1 MSNITAERDDAN
13 ATIGDA
19 RTKTESES
27 AGTAVETDAA
37 SAGDD
42 AKSIR
47 GKRSLFLALSTFAL
61 LFLGLIYAFSMFAT
75 PISTSFGLEKDAVG
89 LTFNIMMVA
98 FCIGAVIGS
107 QIEKAIGVRSTLV
120 IAALMFLGG
129 FVGAGLFGSGSIA
142 AVYLCYGVL
151 GGLAVGIGYNSV
163 IATTNMWFPDKVG
176 FSSGVLM
183 MGFGLGSLIL
193 GTLAVNLIP
202 AVGLSV
208 VFAGIGVIT
217 CAVVIVLA
225 LLLQRPPANVTKIMA
240 PGKET
245 ASGYDPGDE
254 DAPLKSPTFYVYW
267 IWAIIVIAKDP
278 TVDNVHRGATMF
290 LVDRDTPGVTIN
302 KLPKMGHED
311 APTSICEVFLN
322 DVRVPRSAILG
333 VEHNGFMQ
341 TMANFTRERI
351 ANVSGVI
358 ATAVNAFEDACAY
371 ANQREQF
378 GQQIGRFELV
388 QEMIMEMACKIEN
401 MMNMLY
407 KLCWQ
412 ADQGQD
418 VRILAGM
425 AKYYCSKATCEVV
438 DDAIQV
444 LAGIG
449 VVGDHRV
456 VRYYIDIRS
465 ARIAGGSDQV
475 MVFNTAPQIL
485 KRYR

>member
-89 LTFNIMMVA
+89 FTFNIMMVA

-267 IWAIIVIAKDP
+267 IWAIIVIAIGLATIGNCASDAQL
-278 TVDNVHRGATMF
+278 VGVGAGFATLLVGLVSTCNGLARVVIGIVYDKTDVKVTM
-290 LVDRDTPGVTIN
+290 LVDGLIAVFACACIIGAFATGIPALYIVGALLCGFCYGGVPVVASAFARQRYGAKN
-302 KLPKMGHED
+302 YP
-311 APTSICEVFLN
+311 LN
-322 DVRVPRSAILG
+322 LSL
-333 VEHNGFMQ
+333 
-341 TMANFTRERI
+341 ANFAI
-351 ANVSGVI
+351 VFGSILNVI
-358 ATAVNAFEDACAY
+358 
-371 ANQREQF
+371 
-378 GQQIGRFELV
+378 V
-388 QEMIMEMACKIEN
+388 Q
-401 MMNMLY
+401 
-407 KLCWQ
+407 
-412 ADQGQD
+412 
-418 VRILAGM
+418 
-425 AKYYCSKATCEVV
+425 
-438 DDAIQV
+438 AI
-444 LAGIG
+444 
-449 VVGDHRV
+449 VGGTDHRMAV
-456 VRYYIDIRS
+456 FTVMGVLSLVAAFDVLPFSKKWNKDLRMLE
-465 ARIAGGSDQV
+465 ARRQQA
-475 MVFNTAPQIL
+475 
-485 KRYR
+485 